1 MTHKEFEQVFERA
14 VERSKGVLF
23 SKLKEYTSDDD
34 QLESFKTQAGM
45 SLAATPMGIAY
56 ELMVK
61 HIYSVRKMVQEFE
74 ECGKRPS
81 IRLMNEKFG
90 DSINYLI
97 LIEALFLE
105 SIYLT
110 QQEDNFYPDSNEH
123 SVHRWAFKRHA

>member
-14 VERSKGVLF
+14 VERSRDVLL
-23 SKLKEYTSDDD
+23 SKLKEYTGNDD

-45 SLAATPMGIAY
+45 SLAETPMGIAY

-61 HIYSVRKMVQEFE
+61 HIYSVRKIVE
-74 ECGKRPS
+74 EYEQNGKRPS
-81 IRLMNEKFG
+81 VRLMNEKFG
-90 DSINYLI
+90 DAINYLI

-110 QQEDNFYPDSNEH
+110 QQEDNYYPDSNEH
-123 SVHRWAFKRHA
+123 SIHRWAFKRHT